1 MEMLQ
6 FHRHLGDTFKWL
18 FYSDDDTVFFLDAAK
33 NVVKGLDPDMPYFLT
48 GQRFLPLCLTRQTSQ
63 ILTPVSVHRT
73 PQGPPALLILRQCSA
88 S

>member
-1 MEMLQ
+1 MVLLQ

-48 GQRFLPLCLTRQTSQ
+48 GQRLLPLCLTRQTSET
-63 ILTPVSVHRT
+63 LTPLSVHGT
-73 PQGPPALLILRQCSA
+73 PQALLHCPS
-88 S
+88 